1 MSAPDPSVFDPS
13 HPSGLPEPHGSQP
26 VLSDG
31 PPPAESS
38 AAMILVHGRGAGP
51 DDILELVRAH
61 RVEGF
66 TLLAPAAAQSTWYPN
81 SFLAPIPANEPWLS
95 SALGVLGSLVERVL
109 EAGVPSERLV
119 LMGFSQ
125 GACLASEFA
134 RRNPRRY
141 GAVVAYS
148 GGVIG
153 PMGTEW
159 EIPGPTADDDA
170 GNAAGNA
177 ADADATGSLAGTPV
191 FLGCSDVD
199 HHIPV
204 ERVHET
210 ARVFEAMGAEVEK
223 RIYPGM
229 GHLVNRDEMSYVQG
243 LLRAVIGG
251 APT

>member
-1 MSAPDPSVFDPS
+1 MNHTPSQAVDPS
-13 HPSGLPEPHGSQP
+13 HPEGLPEPHGSQR
-26 VLSDG
+26 VLTDG
-31 PPPAESS
+31 PPPGETR

-51 DDILELVRAH
+51 DDILELGRAH
-61 RVEGF
+61 RVDGF
-66 TLLAPAAAQSTWYPN
+66 TLLAPAAAQNTWYPN
-81 SFLAPIPANEPWLS
+81 SFLAPIEANEPWLS
-95 SALGVLGSLVERVL
+95 SALAVLESLVERVL

-153 PMGTEW
+153 PMGTTW
-159 EIPGPTADDDA
+159 EVDKVGGA
-170 GNAAGNA
+170 
-177 ADADATGSLAGTPV
+177 GSLAGTPV

-210 ARVFEAMGAEVEK
+210 ARLFEAMGAEVEK

-243 LLRAVIGG
+243 MLRGVVGDG
-251 APT
+251 NS

>member
-1 MSAPDPSVFDPS
+1 MTQPQPPAFDPS
-13 HPSGLPEPHGSQP
+13 HPPGLPEPHGSQP
-26 VLSDG
+26 VLTDG
-31 PPPAESS
+31 PPPPESG

-51 DDILELVRAH
+51 GDILDLGRAH
-61 RVEGF
+61 RVDGF
-66 TLLAPAAAQSTWYPN
+66 TLLAPAAARNTWYPN
-81 SFLAPIPANEPWLS
+81 SFLAPIAANEPWLS
-95 SALGVLGSLVERVL
+95 SALAVLGSLVERAL
-109 EAGVPSERLV
+109 DAGVPSERLV

-153 PMGTEW
+153 PMGTKW
-159 EIPGPTADDDA
+159 DV
-170 GNAAGNA
+170 AAG
-177 ADADATGSLAGTPV
+177 DADHGSGALDGTPV

-210 ARVFEAMGAEVEK
+210 ARVFEAMGATVEK

-229 GHLVNRDEMSYVQG
+229 GHLVNHDELTYVQG
-243 LLRAVIGG
+243 LLRKVIGG
-251 APT
+251 EG

>member
-1 MSAPDPSVFDPS
+1 MSQAQPPTFDPS
-13 HPSGLPEPHGSQP
+13 HPPGLPEPHGSQP
-26 VLSDG
+26 VLTHG
-31 PPPAESS
+31 PPPDESR

-51 DDILELVRAH
+51 GDILDLGRAH

-66 TLLAPAAAQSTWYPN
+66 TLLAPAAARNTWYPN
-81 SFLAPIPANEPWLS
+81 SFLAPVPANEPWLS
-95 SALGVLGSLVERVL
+95 SALAVLGSLVDRVL
-109 EAGVPSERLV
+109 DAGVPSERLV

-153 PMGTEW
+153 PMGTTWDED
-159 EIPGPTADDDA
+159 PVA
-170 GNAAGNA
+170 GGNT
-177 ADADATGSLAGTPV
+177 DRATGSLGGTPV

-204 ERVHET
+204 ERVYET
-210 ARVFEAMGAEVEK
+210 ARVFEAMGAAVEK

-229 GHLVNRDEMSYVQG
+229 GHLVNHDELTYVQG
-243 LLRAVIGG
+243 LLQKVMGG
-251 APT
+251 EG